1 MFYYIDWLKGPALPV
16 ENKRQKNLNNKF
28 QPIRFSRLAGYR
40 TLFVFKG
47 PVNVFS
53 SDPHFIQLQHKLES
67 VKLSLYQISFLSFC
81 INPQLS
87 LFTDYRNLKLSI
99 FKWKNKEI
107 NHLWPDKLQKFKR
120 YHCESDMQLF
130 RHRLQKLQFFLKER
144 KILEKF

>member
-67 VKLSLYQISFLSFC
+67 VKLSLYQISSLSFW

-87 LFTDYRNLKLSI
+87 LFTDYRNLK

-107 NHLWPDKLQKFKR
+107 NHSINQTNYKSLKG
-120 YHCESDMQLF
+120 ESDMQLF

-144 KILEKF
+144 KMLEKF